1 MKTKTTGMLW
11 TVPAGWLDDLPGA
24 ASRTLEALPEGRLA
38 HGTNLFTLLDDAA
51 GGFGGVLAGGW
62 VGEISRRQ
70 RLAGIRDPGGE
81 RRHLFG
87 AGEGPTKAVA
97 EAKQG
102 RTRVFQVPLRTSGS
116 KVDQSSRV
124 SHLSVSVVATC

>member
-1 MKTKTTGMLW
+1 MKMKTAGMLW
-11 TVPAGWLDDLPGA
+11 TVPVRWLDDLPGA
-24 ASRTLEALPEGRLA
+24 ASRILEALPEGHLA
-38 HGTNLFTLLDDAA
+38 HGTNMFTLLDDAA
-51 GGFGGVLAGGW
+51 GSFGGVPAGGW

-70 RLAGIRDPGGE
+70 RPAGIRDPGGE

-87 AGEGPTKAVA
+87 AGEGLTKAVA

-116 KVDQSSRV
+116 KVGQSSRV
-124 SHLSVSVVATC
+124 SHLSVSVVVTC